1 MSAEPLGAD
10 YRPKV
15 MKPRVLCRSLPMLA
29 LVLAGCASESV
40 ETADPGPLT
49 VATPSGDVA
58 YPSAEVPGELTLDKG
73 CVALDGRPVLW
84 PSGTAWDEDEQ
95 TVRLPDG
102 GAVTIGQRI
111 VGGGGVVPL
120 NVAGNYGGDGIQSAI
135 DKCGQELGS
144 TDMALLSSVEA
155 N

>member
-10 YRPKV
+10 YRHQI
-15 MKPRVLCRSLPMLA
+15 MKPRVLYRSLPVLA
-29 LVLAGCASESV
+29 LVLTGCSSESV
-40 ETADPGPLT
+40 ETADLGPLI

-73 CVALDGRPVLW
+73 CVAVDGRPVLW
-84 PSGTAWDEDEQ
+84 PSGTTWNEDEQ
-95 TVRLPDG
+95 SVGLPNG
-102 GAVTIGQRI
+102 GEVTIGQRI

-120 NVAGNYGGDGIQSAI
+120 NVAANYGGDGIQSAI

-144 TDMALLSSVEA
+144 TDMALLSSAEA
-155 N
+155 D